1 MDAVTG
7 TSNAF
12 LLGCIVL
19 SLLLFAWGNR
29 FWRFKEQPAPTLLF
43 IGIRSLIGS
52 FWAAAGWWMWS
63 GDLPSWTWSAAAW
76 QAVGLGGLGFLGLW
90 AFVRSLN
97 SDHSASALV
106 GQSLNVVVGFAV
118 GTALSG
124 TWPSRYQLLAA
135 TLLLSIQLLLL
146 FRRGGIRGWI
156 PAAAGLAYGLY
167 YPLSVPALREL
178 GPLSFFLVAEWTQGL
193 LALALGTVG
202 GEWKRFNR
210 PLLRQAGI
218 QAAFSTGGQ
227 LAYFGA
233 LGAAALPQVV
243 LLSGLGFSVNYLA
256 LHRPKSNEDWAYL
269 AYFGAAGLTG
279 AWLTLMN

>member
-1 MDAVTG
+1 
-7 TSNAF
+7 
-12 LLGCIVL
+12 
-19 SLLLFAWGNR
+19 
-29 FWRFKEQPAPTLLF
+29 
-43 IGIRSLIGS
+43 
-52 FWAAAGWWMWS
+52 MWS
-63 GDLPSWTWSAAAW
+63 GDLPSWSWSAAAW

-118 GTALSG
+118 GTAMSG
-124 TWPSRYQLLAA
+124 TWPNGYQILAA
-135 TLLLSIQLLLL
+135 ALLLSIQLLLL

-156 PAAAGLAYGLY
+156 PAAAGLAYGFY

-178 GPLSFFLVAEWTQGL
+178 GSLPFFLIAEWTQGL
-193 LALALGTVG
+193 LALILGTVG

-210 PLLRQAGI
+210 PLLGQAGL
-218 QAAFSTGGQ
+218 QAAFATGGQ
-227 LAYFGA
+227 LAYFAA

-256 LHRPKSNEDWAYL
+256 LHRPKTREDWVYL
-269 AYFGAAGLTG
+269 IYFVAAGLTG

>member
-1 MDAVTG
+1 MDTFTG
-7 TSNAF
+7 TSNVF
-12 LLGCIVL
+12 LVGCIAL
-19 SLLLFAWGNR
+19 SLVLFALGNR

-52 FWAAAGWWMWS
+52 FWVAAGWWMWS
-63 GDLPSWTWSAAAW
+63 GGWPSWSWNAAAW

-97 SDHSASALV
+97 SDHFASALV

-118 GTALSG
+118 GMAMSG
-124 TWPSRYQLLAA
+124 TWPTGNQALAA
-135 TLLLSIQLLLL
+135 ILLLSIQFLLL

-178 GPLSFFLVAEWTQGL
+178 GPISFFLISEWTQGL
-193 LALALGTVG
+193 LALILGTVG
-202 GEWKRFNR
+202 GEWKRFKL
-210 PLLRQAGI
+210 PLLWQASM
-218 QAAFSTGGQ
+218 QASFSTGGQ

-256 LHRPKSNEDWAYL
+256 LHRPKSREDWIYL
-269 AYFGAAGLTG
+269 GYFGAAGLTG